1 MMNGAQQQSNVTQLN
16 TLGDINEVLARSG
29 FPRVSP
35 EQMDVFKTL
44 ENRGR
49 IQRAISLLPN
59 DAGAHRFISELFG
72 RAGIDLKQAHAEQ
85 QQQQHRAQPNPSNTD
100 YRAASQ
106 GEAPRQPARQTPSNV
121 GTGTGTGTGTGQ
133 EPAPT
138 RHQLHIYGQKAALCI
153 EADSTRKEFHTFAL
167 EGAASTGPRVYD
179 WQNKTRIQIT
189 RAELPTVAAVLVG
202 AMQRCEFKNHG
213 PEKNKGFSIERQ
225 NGNKLFVKVFAA
237 GGPLVAVPVAA
248 ADVFYMTSIV
258 LRQLQLNMPWMDMVS
273 VTNMLFATHGSQS

>member
-85 QQQQHRAQPNPSNTD
+85 QQQQQQQQQHRAQPNPSNTD

-121 GTGTGTGTGTGQ
+121 GTGTGTGTGKGRAQ
-133 EPAPT
+133 EIVRLAGKADRKAPS
-138 RHQLHIYGQKAALCI
+138 QLG
-153 EADSTRKEFHTFAL
+153 
-167 EGAASTGPRVYD
+167 
-179 WQNKTRIQIT
+179 
-189 RAELPTVAAVLVG
+189 
-202 AMQRCEFKNHG
+202 
-213 PEKNKGFSIERQ
+213 
-225 NGNKLFVKVFAA
+225 
-237 GGPLVAVPVAA
+237 
-248 ADVFYMTSIV
+248 
-258 LRQLQLNMPWMDMVS
+258 
-273 VTNMLFATHGSQS
+273 